1 MKRNN
6 DIAATAAEAMM
17 RVNAAAPA
25 PPPTVAQAAGA
36 NPTQRFNAMDIGYF
50 DAGLP
55 NEYGTGDIVQS
66 GKDTYF
72 RDVPLFMSS
81 FTEIR
86 SEEVVRRI
94 LDGEDDLVA
103 VSRSRLYLSTTMAW
117 AWAADQINLLEAE
130 GFEAFEEYISEGE
143 ETEQIDN
150 IDIYP
155 RASETSDK
163 MRQDLRR

>member
-1 MKRNN
+1 MKQNN
-6 DIAATAAEAMM
+6 DIAATVAEAMM

-25 PPPTVAQAAGA
+25 PYPTVVQAADA
-36 NPTQRFNAMDIGYF
+36 NPTQMLNAMDIGYF

-55 NEYGTGDIVQS
+55 NEYGTGGIVQS

-72 RDVPLFMSS
+72 CDVHLFMSS

-94 LDGEDDLVA
+94 LDVEDDLVA

-117 AWAADQINLLEAE
+117 V
-130 GFEAFEEYISEGE
+130 
-143 ETEQIDN
+143 
-150 IDIYP
+150 
-155 RASETSDK
+155 
-163 MRQDLRR
+163 